1 MEIKPLTR
9 EFAETV
15 ALRARAEHA
24 YRKELLREA
33 LRCLI
38 RGELRTAQ
46 ALLRDYISAARSR

>member
-1 MEIKPLTR
+1 MPLTR

-15 ALRARAEHA
+15 ASRARVDRA

-33 LRCLI
+33 LLCLT

-46 ALLRDYISAARSR
+46 AILRNYLGAC